1 MCMKIQDFV
10 TKVYLGKGQQI
21 GHYTFLSISEPVT
34 LVSHNKGNVMQF
46 PIIFIPTT
54 KVRWPSETWRVS
66 KED

>member
-21 GHYTFLSISEPVT
+21 GNYTFFFSISEPVT

-46 PIIFIPTT
+46 PIVLIFQ
-54 KVRWPSETWRVS
+54 
-66 KED
+66 